1 MSQEEK
7 SAQDA
12 GPWAGWKKNRRMV
25 EVSGEELNL
34 LHRVRAIQALQQSGI
49 RILENNATKLL
60 LTRINDMLG
69 GSGWLTAAL
78 KGLKESAG
86 VGNVDTVQML
96 QDLEA
101 LREDRRFTRA
111 MLWSL
116 TQPQT
121 PEQIEEVG
129 RNIHTRDPDAAQRM
143 IAVFRL
149 TEKDSIG

>member
-1 MSQEEK
+1 
-7 SAQDA
+7 
-12 GPWAGWKKNRRMV
+12 
-25 EVSGEELNL
+25 
-34 LHRVRAIQALQQSGI
+34 
-49 RILENNATKLL
+49 
-60 LTRINDMLG
+60 
-69 GSGWLTAAL
+69 
-78 KGLKESAG
+78 
-86 VGNVDTVQML
+86 
-96 QDLEA
+96 
-101 LREDRRFTRA
+101 